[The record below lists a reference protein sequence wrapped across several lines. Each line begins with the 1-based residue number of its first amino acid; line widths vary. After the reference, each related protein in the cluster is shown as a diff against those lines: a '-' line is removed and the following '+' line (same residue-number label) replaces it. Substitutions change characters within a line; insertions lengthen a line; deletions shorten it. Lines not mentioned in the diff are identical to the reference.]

1 MASAVGL
8 FQPVPPSPYLT
19 PLMVMGSKN
28 VGAAEVAR
36 AASLIRAEKASSVS
50 VLYVRMRWAAAPAPR
65 VRMAMTKTKVLF
77 VLGASKSASGSNF
90 ESVMTFLNEFYMI
103 TESH

>member
-8 FQPVPPSPYLT
+8 FQPVPPSPYVT

-36 AASLIRAEKASSVS
+36 AASQIRAEKASSMS

-77 VLGASKSASGSNF
+77 VIVSWFCGIGDLGKAVLRWTVVA
-90 ESVMTFLNEFYMI
+90 
-103 TESH
+103 